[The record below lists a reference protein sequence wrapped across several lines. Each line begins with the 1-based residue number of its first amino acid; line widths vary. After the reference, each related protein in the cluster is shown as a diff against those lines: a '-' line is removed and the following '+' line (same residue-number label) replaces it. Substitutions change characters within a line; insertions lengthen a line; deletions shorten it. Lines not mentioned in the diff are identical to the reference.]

1 MYVCVCV
8 CVCVG
13 VQCAACVCMC
23 TVYSVCVCA
32 CVQCTAYVCVHV
44 YGVQRV
50 CVHVYSVQHMCVHM
64 YSVQRVCV
72 CAYVQYACVE
82 CVCVC
87 TLLLPTLQK
96 MVVFLG
102 VDAGNNIVRCRS
114 ISVGGAEGAG
124 PGPWAQVGQHPGQLT
139 LVGVGT
145 WWKWQRQSQFS
156 VTPGG
161 AVRMLS
167 ADRQVTSHRLSSGT
181 AWQLQVHFSSHLA
194 VPQAGTDR
202 VHHWPAL
209 VLGRVMTVQGAEFL
223 EKE

>member
-1 MYVCVCV
+1 MCVCS
-8 CVCVG
+8 
-13 VQCAACVCMC
+13 VQH
-23 TVYSVCVCA
+23 VCA
-32 CVQCTAYVCVHV
+32 CVQCTAYVCV
-44 YGVQRV
+44 
-50 CVHVYSVQHMCVHM
+50 
-64 YSVQRVCV
+64 
-72 CAYVQYACVE
+72 CACVQYACVE

-102 VDAGNNIVRCRS
+102 IDAGNNIVRCRS
-114 ISVGGAEGAG
+114 ISVGGAAGAG
-124 PGPWAQVGQHPGQLT
+124 PGPWVQVGQHPGQLT

-167 ADRQVTSHRLSSGT
+167 ADQQVTSHRLSSGT
-181 AWQLQVHFSSHLA
+181 AWQLQVHFPSHLA

-209 VLGRVMTVQGAEFL
+209 VLGRVMTVQDVEFL
-223 EKE
+223 ERE

>member
-1 MYVCVCV
+1 MCS
-8 CVCVG
+8 
-13 VQCAACVCMC
+13 VQH
-23 TVYSVCVCA
+23 VCA
-32 CVQCTAYVCVHV
+32 CVQCTAYVCV
-44 YGVQRV
+44 
-50 CVHVYSVQHMCVHM
+50 
-64 YSVQRVCV
+64 CV
-72 CAYVQYACVE
+72 CVQYACVE

-102 VDAGNNIVRCRS
+102 IDAGNNIVRCRS
-114 ISVGGAEGAG
+114 ISVGGAAGAG
-124 PGPWAQVGQHPGQLT
+124 PGPWVQVGQHPGQLT

-167 ADRQVTSHRLSSGT
+167 ADQQVTSHRLSSGT
-181 AWQLQVHFSSHLA
+181 AWQLQVHFPSHLA

-209 VLGRVMTVQGAEFL
+209 VLGRVMTVQDVEFL
-223 EKE
+223 ERE